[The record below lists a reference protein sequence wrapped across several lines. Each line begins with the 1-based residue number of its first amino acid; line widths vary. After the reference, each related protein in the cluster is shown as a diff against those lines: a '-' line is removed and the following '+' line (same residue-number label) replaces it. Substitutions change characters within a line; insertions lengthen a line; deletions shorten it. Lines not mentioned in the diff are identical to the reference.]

1 MYLALYMGAG
11 KPTGRSLMA
20 AGDTCPAT
28 SRRLFIR
35 DKASGIRFLIDTGAD
50 ICVFPRTLSPGRLRK
65 SGYMLFAAN
74 GTPIATYGT
83 RTMTLNLGLRRDFRW
98 RFLVA
103 DVSKPILGADFL
115 AHYNLLPDLTNR
127 RLVDSI
133 THLAYRGEV
142 SECQVPEIRTAT
154 GSSTFH
160 RLLQE
165 FPRITRPDG
174 CPFATQHDTVH
185 HIITTPGP
193 RSHKNRDLCPLSDWP
208 PTRSSLGGCYVWAS
222 PDPARARG
230 PHRSIW
236 CRSREKSGGL
246 AVTTAH
252 STRGPAPINTQCRTS
267 RTLRRPYM
275 ALPCSRRS
283 T

>member
-1 MYLALYMGAG
+1 MYLDLYMVAG
-11 KPTGRSLMA
+11 KPTGRSLML
-20 AGDTCPAT
+20 AGETCPAT

-65 SGYMLFAAN
+65 SDYMLFAAN

-83 RTMTLNLGLRRDFRW
+83 RTMTLNLGLWRDFRW

-103 DVSKPILGADFL
+103 YVSKPILGADFL
-115 AHYNLLPDLTNR
+115 AHYNLLPDLR

-174 CPFATQHDTVH
+174 CPVATQHDTVH

-193 RSHKNRDLCPLSDWP
+193 PVAQKPRRLAPERLAAAKKQ
-208 PTRSSLGGCYVWAS
+208 LGEMLVWVS

-230 PHRSIW
+230 HHRSIW

-246 AVTTAH
+246 AVITAH

-275 ALPCSRRS
+275 ALPCSRLS